1 MRENVFFFSSNK
13 PFIRVSQTGTSVLC
27 PVNLNKKIQYSRVI
41 TVIPWSI
48 ISLSLLTVMMIL
60 NLRFNND
67 HVTYIYIYTMHIWK
81 ARHSF
86 PMFVKAHNRVS
97 FNENMNTHTMCWRI
111 QFFHTVRVIFSCYCV
126 KSVRFLFSGVHH
138 AVCCV
143 TASRFTCST
152 RTWCYL
158 TELSQVGNSL
168 ATSAQPGLAPNQGLI
183 LTFLLSRHCG

>member
-67 HVTYIYIYTMHIWK
+67 HVTYIYIYTLCTYEKHG
-81 ARHSF
+81 
-86 PMFVKAHNRVS
+86 
-97 FNENMNTHTMCWRI
+97 T
-111 QFFHTVRVIFSCYCV
+111 
-126 KSVRFLFSGVHH
+126 LFQ
-138 AVCCV
+138 
-143 TASRFTCST
+143 CS
-152 RTWCYL
+152 
-158 TELSQVGNSL
+158 
-168 ATSAQPGLAPNQGLI
+168 
-183 LTFLLSRHCG
+183 SRHITGYLSMKIWTPTQCAGEFGSFTLYVLFFPAIASNLWDFSFLVSIMLSVVWQPAVSHAPHAHDVI